1 MLRRGYER
9 WLDRWET
16 DLATRSTDRVVR
28 PFEWGMEWVGD
39 LELPGLRPFDGGD
52 EAAWLAEANQAII
65 RNGELYFQHRTPKD
79 FTLDGEWLRFT
90 SPLETPYAENNLVEA
105 RWFPMPEDKQN
116 RRKRAVLVLPH
127 WNSHA
132 QQHVALCRGFQ
143 KLGIP
148 ALRLSLPYH
157 DRRMPPPLTRA
168 DYAVSSNIGRTM
180 HATRQAV
187 HDIRACVDWLE
198 QQGFENI
205 GIVGT
210 SLGSAYAFLAS
221 SYDHRLK
228 VNVFN
233 HCSARFGDV
242 VWTGLSTRHIKAS
255 LEQHLT
261 LEQLQTVWDGM
272 SPRFY
277 MEQFARHQSKKN
289 LFIYTTYDTTFL
301 PRYSEEILACV
312 RSSGA
317 PHKLVVLPC
326 GHYTM
331 GETPFKFIVGYHII
345 SHVARRLG

>member
-1 MLRRGYER
+1 MLLRRYER

-28 PFEWGMEWVGD
+28 PFEWGTEWLQDVG
-39 LELPGLRPFDGGD
+39 LQGMRPFDGGD
-52 EAAWLAEANQAII
+52 PADWIAEVNQQAIA
-65 RNGELYFQHRTPKD
+65 RGADFFAHRTPTD
-79 FTLDGEWLRFT
+79 FALDGEWLRFT
-90 SPLETPYAENNLVEA
+90 SPVESGFAENDLVEA
-105 RWFPMPEDKQN
+105 RWFPMPEGKEN
-116 RRKRAVLVLPH
+116 RKKRAVLVLPH

-132 QQHVALCRGFQ
+132 QQHVALCQGFQ

-168 DYAVSSNIGRTM
+168 DYAVSSNIGRTI

-187 HDIRACVDWLE
+187 LDIRASVDWLE
-198 QQGFENI
+198 QQGFERI

-210 SLGSAYAFLAS
+210 SLGSCYAFLAS
-221 SYDHRLK
+221 AFDARLK

-242 VWTGLSTRHIKAS
+242 VWTGLSTRHIKQS
-255 LEQHLT
+255 LAEHLT
-261 LEQLQTVWDGM
+261 LEQLQRVWDAM
-272 SPRFY
+272 SPRYY
-277 MEQFARHQSKKN
+277 MDTFARHQNKKN

-301 PRYSEEILACV
+301 PEYSKEILECV
-312 RSSGA
+312 RDSGA

-331 GETPFKFIVGYHII
+331 GESPFKFIVGYHII
-345 SHVARRLG
+345 SFVARKL

>member
-1 MLRRGYER
+1 MLRRRYER

-28 PFEWGMEWVGD
+28 PFEWGTDWLSD
-39 LELPGLRPFDGGD
+39 LSLPGLPPL
-52 EAAWLAEANQAII
+52 EEANPAPWIAAVNRLTI
-65 RNGELYFQHRTPKD
+65 EHSALYYQHQTPTD

-90 SPLETPYAENNLVEA
+90 SPLETPYPENNLVEA
-105 RWFPMPEDKQN
+105 RWFPLAPGKPN

-132 QQHVALCRGFQ
+132 QQHVALCQGFQ

-168 DYAVSSNIGRTM
+168 DYAVSSNIGRTL

-187 HDIRACVDWLE
+187 LDIRACVDWLE

-221 SYDHRLK
+221 AHDSRLK

-255 LEQHLT
+255 LEKHLT
-261 LEQLQTVWDGM
+261 LEELQQVWDSM

-277 MEQFARHQSKKN
+277 MDRFARHQDKKN

-301 PRYSEEILACV
+301 PEYSREILSCV
-312 RSSGA
+312 KQSGA

-345 SHVARRLG
+345 SHVARHLG

>member
-233 HCSARFGDV
+233 HCSARFGNV

-261 LEQLQTVWDGM
+261 LEQLQTVWDAM

-277 MEQFARHQSKKN
+277 IEQFARHQSKKN

-301 PRYSEEILACV
+301 PRYSEEILTCV

>member
-1 MLRRGYER
+1 MLLRRYER

-28 PFEWGMEWVGD
+28 PFEWGTEWLND
-39 LELPGLRPFDGGD
+39 LGLPDAKPYEGGG
-52 EAAWLAEANQAII
+52 EAAWIAAVNRAAIAH
-65 RNGELYFQHRTPKD
+65 GKDFFQHKTPTD

-90 SPLETPYAENNLVEA
+90 SPVHSGFPENDLVEG
-105 RWFPMPEDKQN
+105 RWFPMLEGKEN
-116 RRKRAVLVLPH
+116 RKKRAVIVLPH

-132 QQHVALCRGFQ
+132 QQHVALCQGFQ

-168 DYAVSSNIGRTM
+168 DYAVSSNIGRTI

-187 HDIRACVDWLE
+187 LDIRACVDYLE
-198 QQGFENI
+198 QQGYENI

-210 SLGSAYAFLAS
+210 SLGSCYAFLAS
-221 SYDHRLK
+221 AFDTRLK

-242 VWTGLSTRHIKAS
+242 VWTGLSTRHIKES
-255 LEQHLT
+255 LQKHLT
-261 LEQLQTVWDGM
+261 LEQLQQVWDAM
-272 SPRFY
+272 SPKYY
-277 MEQFARHQSKKN
+277 MDTFARQQSKKN

-301 PRYSEEILACV
+301 PEYSREILQCV
-312 RSSGA
+312 RDSGA

-331 GETPFKFIVGYHII
+331 GESPFKFIVGYHII
-345 SHVARRLG
+345 SFVARKL

>member
-1 MLRRGYER
+1 MLRRRYER

-28 PFEWGMEWVGD
+28 PFEWGAEWLAD
-39 LELPGLRPFDGGD
+39 LELPGLRAYAGGD
-52 EAAWLAEANQAII
+52 EEEWLAEVNKVII
-65 RNGELYFQHRTPKD
+65 QNGELYFQHRTPQD

-105 RWFPMPEDKQN
+105 RWFPMPEGKEN

-132 QQHVALCRGFQ
+132 QQHVGLCRGFQ

-180 HATRQAV
+180 HATRQGV

-198 QQGFENI
+198 QQGFENV

-221 SYDHRLK
+221 SYDKRLK

-242 VWTGLSTRHIKAS
+242 VWTGLSTRHVRAS
-255 LEQHLT
+255 LEQNLT
-261 LEQLQTVWDGM
+261 LERLQRVWDAM
-272 SPRFY
+272 SPKCY
-277 MEQFARHQSKKN
+277 MDEFARHQSKKN

-301 PRYSEEILACV
+301 PQYSEEILACV
-312 RSSGA
+312 RRSGA

-331 GETPFKFIVGYHII
+331 GESPFKFIVGYHII
-345 SHVARRLG
+345 SHVARKLG

>member
-1 MLRRGYER
+1 MLKAKYER

-28 PFEWGMEWVGD
+28 PFEWGTEWLTD
-39 LELPGLRPFDGGD
+39 LNLPGLRAYDGQNP
-52 EAAWLAEANQAII
+52 EAWIREVNQAAIK
-65 RNGELYFQHRTPKD
+65 NGSDFFQHTTPKD

-90 SPLETPYAENNLVEA
+90 SPVDSPYPENNLVEA
-105 RWFPMPEDKQN
+105 RWFPMPEGKEN
-116 RRKRAVLVLPH
+116 RRKRAVIVLPH

-132 QQHVALCRGFQ
+132 EQHVALCQGFQ

-168 DYAVSSNIGRTM
+168 DYAVSSNIGRTI

-187 HDIRACVDWLE
+187 LDIRACVDWLE
-198 QQGFENI
+198 QSGIEHI

-210 SLGSAYAFLAS
+210 SLGSCYSFLAS
-221 SYDHRLK
+221 AYDKRLK

-242 VWTGLSTRHIKAS
+242 VWTGLSTRHIKKS
-255 LEQHLT
+255 LEENLS
-261 LEQLQTVWDGM
+261 LERLQGVWDVM

-277 MEQFARHQSKKN
+277 MAQFAKQQEKKN

-301 PRYSEEILACV
+301 PRYSEEILADV
-312 RSSGA
+312 KSHGA
-317 PHKLVVLPC
+317 PHKLVILPC

-345 SHVARRLG
+345 SHIARKLG